1 MKLIGQLE
9 QACIRTVL
17 KLSELSPRTDYRNI
31 SYSEGLKETIITDPI
46 ISLKVNDDGI
56 FEASEDYQGVSTTHA
71 PAICEARL
79 IDYILGSRRVKAQYR
94 NLLSSKESD
103 VNSAWLIVTAY
114 YTAFFS
120 AIELCR
126 LHGIFPIHLD
136 KSDLASISDR
146 AEGSDEQKKQLRLR
160 EGNFLGRLSGS
171 KITFYPN
178 GSQPHQS
185 AWTELNNI
193 LSKVSRES
201 DCPEIVSIFR
211 ILKSERQWINP
222 STLRN
227 NWNYKRADHFV
238 NGSLAINFR
247 KLLGNTKGTQNWLVD
262 VKHASPENQIV
273 ALAAITETFSMPVI
287 SALDRITTSGTLEK
301 NILN

>member
-9 QACIRTVL
+9 QACIKTAL
-17 KLSELSPRTDYRNI
+17 NLSELSPRTDYRNI
-31 SYSEGLKETIITDPI
+31 SYSEGLKETIISDPI
-46 ISLKVNDDGI
+46 ISLTVNDEGI
-56 FEASEDYQGVSTTHA
+56 FEASEEYQGIHTTNA

-126 LHGIFPIHLD
+126 LYGVFPMYLD
-136 KSDLASISDR
+136 KSDLASISGR
-146 AEGSDEQKKQLRLR
+146 AKGSAEQKQILRQR

-171 KITFYPN
+171 KITFQPN

-185 AWTELNNI
+185 AWNELSSI
-193 LSKVSRES
+193 LNRVSKES
-201 DCPEIVSIFR
+201 DAPEIVSIFR

-227 NWNYKRADHFV
+227 NWNYKRPDHFV
-238 NGSLAINFR
+238 NGSLAVNFR
-247 KLLGNTKGTQNWLVD
+247 KLLGNTKGTQSWLID

-273 ALAAITETFSMPVI
+273 ALAAITETFSKPVI
-287 SALDRITTSGTLEK
+287 SALDRITTSGTLEQ
-301 NILN
+301 NTL